1 MGYRISHD
9 GTQSTLSALQ
19 IENLGSEV
27 KRAAG
32 FTGWTTLKPL
42 FAPRRDGYEEI
53 APAQAVKYGK
63 ALLKVADK
71 LPGGWDRIA
80 SQIGQS
86 ALRAASANQQ
96 WVWS

>member
-1 MGYRISHD
+1 MGYRISHN

-19 IENLGSEV
+19 IENLGKEV

-32 FTGWTTLKPL
+32 FTDWRTLKPL

-53 APAQAVKYGK
+53 DPKQASRYGN
-63 ALLKVADK
+63 ALLKSAAKMPDD
-71 LPGGWDRIA
+71 WAQIA
-80 SQIGQS
+80 RQIGQS
-86 ALRAASANQQ
+86 AQAAASANEM